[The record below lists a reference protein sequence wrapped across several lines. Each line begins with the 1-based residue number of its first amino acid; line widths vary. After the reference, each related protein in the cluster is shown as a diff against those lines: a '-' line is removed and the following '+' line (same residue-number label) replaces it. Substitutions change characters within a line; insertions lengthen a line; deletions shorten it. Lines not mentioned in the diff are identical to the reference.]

1 MTVQAKNNE
10 KMVHAKSHPAVR
22 INSKRFE
29 QSPYA
34 AAYLQADTLLGCY
47 CNRFYPI
54 SFGDDVIEL
63 YWKLRRGVML
73 FDVPEKPLEISGP
86 DAIRLLEKVFTR
98 RIADLN
104 QGRAHYA
111 IACTPKGGVLMDG
124 VLIRL
129 AEERFWYVQADG
141 EFESWLIAHSDGLD
155 VDISDPQSR
164 VLQVQGPKA
173 LAVLDAATR
182 QSSGGESNEVSVAAL
197 MKDFGYF
204 HARTFNFGGQD
215 LLVTRTGWTGELGF
229 EIYSDKDTDHMALWN
244 HLLACGKPFGL
255 ENAALEVMG
264 ARRVEAGILD
274 YGTDINRSMTPFDIG
289 LERFVDFTKADFVGR
304 AALEA
309 ASKQVRL
316 LGIVSEAG
324 VPRVG
329 AVVSNDQEA
338 IGHVRVGDWS
348 PTLEKG
354 MAYVLFD
361 QSVEDV
367 DALIGSELSFSNDSG
382 DEYACKVVSLP
393 FYDTSKRLPR
403 GLPLE
408 D

>member
-182 QSSGGESNEVSVAAL
+182 PSSEGEKEHTILIFKVIVDLWGDVSTKKTRRLTVKLAAT
-197 MKDFGYF
+197 
-204 HARTFNFGGQD
+204 A
-215 LLVTRTGWTGELGF
+215 
-229 EIYSDKDTDHMALWN
+229 
-244 HLLACGKPFGL
+244 
-255 ENAALEVMG
+255 G
-264 ARRVEAGILD
+264 ARR
-274 YGTDINRSMTPFDIG
+274 
-289 LERFVDFTKADFVGR
+289 
-304 AALEA
+304 
-309 ASKQVRL
+309 
-316 LGIVSEAG
+316 
-324 VPRVG
+324 
-329 AVVSNDQEA
+329 
-338 IGHVRVGDWS
+338 
-348 PTLEKG
+348 
-354 MAYVLFD
+354 
-361 QSVEDV
+361 
-367 DALIGSELSFSNDSG
+367 
-382 DEYACKVVSLP
+382 
-393 FYDTSKRLPR
+393 
-403 GLPLE
+403 
-408 D
+408 